1 MLIFLILLNQRPREL
16 KIRLRIQWNLPI
28 TMVDSEVVYDKQE
41 TRNYKLKFDHVDD
54 ARHAEHDVAH

>member
-1 MLIFLILLNQRPREL
+1 
-16 KIRLRIQWNLPI
+16 
-28 TMVDSEVVYDKQE
+28 MVDSEVVYDKQE